1 MEVHLT
7 ADQEAF
13 VRQAIATGRFQR
25 AEDAVREAL
34 MVWEERERR
43 RAETL
48 VAVDAAEASIARG
61 AGRAITQASMR
72 DLADRVK
79 KRGRPRLAGE
89 RPAPR

>member
-34 MVWEERERR
+34 MLWEERERR
-43 RAETL
+43 RVETL
-48 VAVDAAEASIARG
+48 AAVDAAEASIARG
-61 AGRAITQASMR
+61 GGRAITQASMR
-72 DLADRVK
+72 DLADQVK
-79 KRGRPRLAGE
+79 KRGRSCLAGE
-89 RPAPR
+89 QPAPR